1 MYNNGRGTMS
11 FLIGIS
17 IGAGLG
23 LLFAPCSGEDAR
35 GWLTET
41 AEDRIRQLRRQGR
54 RWIYQIEDAL
64 EKSQQSVSR
73 VLQDS
78 KNALDTVAS
87 RLE

>member
-11 FLIGIS
+11 FLIGIG

-35 GWLTET
+35 GWISET
-41 AEDRIRQLRRQGR
+41 AEDQIRQLRRQSR

-64 EKSQQSVSR
+64 DKSQQSVSK
-73 VLQDS
+73 VLKTS
-78 KNALDTVAS
+78 KDALDTVAS
-87 RLE
+87 RLD